1 MMEYIV
7 IEVDPRFQSIGSH
20 GSCCFSTSYAL
31 VEVGRYPSRFFTLW
45 PRQSRFMGANFRIYF
60 LFLSAYTCVGCPSS
74 NCRHRWPFCIRKVKA
89 QIQLGRK
96 SFLAIESDESCE
108 YREIATDRHRQIHSV
123 AL

>member
-20 GSCCFSTSYAL
+20 GSCCFSTSYAP
-31 VEVGRYPSRFFTLW
+31 VKTGTLLGFSHSG
-45 PRQSRFMGANFRIYF
+45 QSRFLGENFRIYF
-60 LFLSAYTCVGCPSS
+60 IFLSAYTCICGSSS

-89 QIQLGRK
+89 ENQLGRK
-96 SFLAIESDESCE
+96 SFLATESDESCE
-108 YREIATDRHRQIHSV
+108 PDIDRDRDRHKQIHSV